1 MTWKTFR
8 LSGSYLMYGQL
19 VVHVTVEK
27 KKRKT
32 IFEILASDLT
42 WGIHLKKT
50 AVRELLMNEEIM
62 ENLCVTSY

>member
-1 MTWKTFR
+1 
-8 LSGSYLMYGQL
+8 MYGQL